1 MKQETNSKQSL
12 TSEGLTYDSSLST
25 AQVSNS
31 TSTSSATIINHRIF
45 LVRHGDVDLPSGVCY
60 GQLDCAVTSSFSKDV
75 QKLIDYF
82 QTHCLFPEQQQY
94 PQELP
99 YQQELDSPIIITS
112 PLKRCAQLAEGLQ
125 AYFDNKYSGSKDAVS
140 KDAVSKDPILK
151 DAVSKD
157 LISKASSPKNIPSK
171 SPVQINQAFKEINFG
186 QWEGLSWQSIGQE
199 KIEEWN
205 NDLLNFTFPDGESA
219 SGFDQRVVNAWQVLQ
234 QQLAQQTKTQQII
247 IICHAGVI
255 RSILSDFLQIP
266 LQHSLTLQID
276 KMSVSSLKLF
286 PNQSALS
293 RCIGINH
300 QL

>member
-1 MKQETNSKQSL
+1 MNKEIDSKQSL
-12 TSEGLTYDSSLST
+12 TSEGLTSDSSLST

-31 TSTSSATIINHRIF
+31 TSTTSTTIINHRIF

-60 GQLDCAVTSSFSKDV
+60 GQLDCAVTSSFNKDV

-99 YQQELDSPIIITS
+99 YQQELDSPMIITS
-112 PLKRCAQLAEGLQ
+112 PLIRCTLLAEGLQ

-140 KDAVSKDPILK
+140 KDAVSK
-151 DAVSKD
+151 
-157 LISKASSPKNIPSK
+157 ASSSKNIPSK
-171 SPVQINQAFKEINFG
+171 SPVQINHAFKEISFG

-219 SGFDQRVVNAWQVLQ
+219 SGFDQRVVNAWQALK

>member
-1 MKQETNSKQSL
+1 MKKETNSKQSL
-12 TSEGLTYDSSLST
+12 TSEGLTSDSSLST

-31 TSTSSATIINHRIF
+31 TSASSATIINHRIF

-60 GQLDCAVTSSFSKDV
+60 GQLDCAVTSSFNKDV

-140 KDAVSKDPILK
+140 KDLTSN
-151 DAVSKD
+151 
-157 LISKASSPKNIPSK
+157 ASSPKNIPSK

-186 QWEGLSWQSIGQE
+186 QWEGLNWQSIGQE

-205 NDLLNFTFPDGESA
+205 NDLLNFTFPNGENA

-255 RSILSDFLQIP
+255 RSILSDLLQIP

>member
-1 MKQETNSKQSL
+1 MKKETNSKQSL
-12 TSEGLTYDSSLST
+12 TSEGLTSDSSLST

-31 TSTSSATIINHRIF
+31 TSASSATIINHRIF

-94 PQELP
+94 
-99 YQQELDSPIIITS
+99 QQELDSPIIITS
-112 PLKRCAQLAEGLQ
+112 PLKRCTLLAEGLQ
-125 AYFDNKYSGSKDAVS
+125 AYFDNNYSGSKDAVS
-140 KDAVSKDPILK
+140 KDAVSKD
-151 DAVSKD
+151 
-157 LISKASSPKNIPSK
+157 LISKAPSPKNTPSK

-234 QQLAQQTKTQQII
+234 QKLAQQTKTQQII

-255 RSILSDFLQIP
+255 RSILSDFLQIA

-293 RCIGINH
+293 RCTGINH

>member
-12 TSEGLTYDSSLST
+12 TSEGVAYDSSLST

-75 QKLIDYF
+75 QKLINYF

-140 KDAVSKDPILK
+140 KDLT
-151 DAVSKD
+151 
-157 LISKASSPKNIPSK
+157 SKASSPKNIPSK

-186 QWEGLSWQSIGQE
+186 QWEGLNWQSIGQE

-205 NDLLNFTFPDGESA
+205 NDLLDFTFPDGESA
-219 SGFDQRVVNAWQVLQ
+219 SGFDLRVVNAWQILQ
-234 QQLAQQTKTQQII
+234 QQLAQQTKNQQII

-255 RSILSDFLQIP
+255 RSILSNFLQIP